1 MTPLVGRMPPGSW
14 ITGFGICRRSGLY
27 RKKNVVYN
35 RGCAANDAGATENC
49 NVYKAAKDGL
59 RVPQGA
65 IKGMAA
71 GICSHAPR
79 VFTTAKERLTNGL
92 QL

>member
-1 MTPLVGRMPPGSW
+1 M
-14 ITGFGICRRSGLY
+14 
-27 RKKNVVYN
+27 
-35 RGCAANDAGATENC
+35 
-49 NVYKAAKDGL
+49 YKAAKDGL